1 MIGIITK
8 EQCNKNKQHVFILNS
23 FVGIQAGGREQM
35 ICSKW
40 KVEMFAKGLKMVY
53 VSLTYRNINSISLIL
68 LLLVF
73 HFGSHPLIIF
83 FSFLH
88 NHDWQ
93 DLFPGDCMS
102 WPLLTLVSGPG
113 CDASWLAEALL
124 GRHSVSD
131 TGPHQFCYCNFLI
144 LPWVTYGG
152 RQVHRYCNGLG
163 SFVENLVSYVFLV
176 LLCLHTHCRPL
187 DHLQG
192 KTGLIL
198 CRFLSTTVLNNWLFE
213 VSALPLS
220 IYSST
225 LLTRSKG
232 GLALTVLL
240 EHVLDFLLGKPF
252 FLVFGT

>member
-1 MIGIITK
+1 MTDRTSSLVTACHGHCWLWYQGQGVMLRDLQK
-8 EQCNKNKQHVFILNS
+8 PFW
-23 FVGIQAGGREQM
+23 AGT
-35 ICSKW
+35 
-40 KVEMFAKGLKMVY
+40 
-53 VSLTYRNINSISLIL
+53 VS
-68 LLLVF
+68 
-73 HFGSHPLIIF
+73 
-83 FSFLH
+83 
-88 NHDWQ
+88 Q
-93 DLFPGDCMS
+93 
-102 WPLLTLVSGPG
+102 TLVLISSAIG
-113 CDASWLAEALL
+113 
-124 GRHSVSD
+124 
-131 TGPHQFCYCNFLI
+131 NFLI

-198 CRFLSTTVLNNWLFE
+198 CRFLPTTVLNNWLFE

-240 EHVLDFLLGKPF
+240 EHVLGFLLGKPF